1 MTIKWEKW
9 LCGVYSFVILSVGA
23 PIFVVANQ
31 LQNSYLLILTIG
43 VLCLIVCCI
52 PKKWV
57 RLLLSLPVMIGCL
70 FLYFP
75 SKTFSLL
82 WILQFF
88 SSVTEEFFH
97 LSQGKLYYLPEKT
110 AFFLIMLLIYLFIT
124 LTVDYDY
131 WYAPFLSLM
140 AYFMM
145 LTVFREKDLLYEM
158 IAVVTVLFVYLA
170 ARQFFSIRL
179 LSGNTRFQSLTTVL
193 LICFLTISAILPL
206 YLPKVHQ
213 SLEETSEPIRE
224 YLNDEGL
231 YDTLHEYQ
239 LTGSARTGFSE
250 NDEQL
255 GGPLYDNGEVVFTA
269 NQKGNGYWKIEN
281 KNHYTGS
288 GWIEDQDA
296 PIQPIQ
302 EFPVDITS
310 YQTVM
315 EDKENITLTLKKQAF
330 LPYPYGNTTLTDF
343 SLASGQTLYYLPE
356 SQRFIPVPNE
366 STRSATLQTE
376 RLVFTREELK
386 SSQLKADDL
395 ENQQTNL
402 QLPKSLPK
410 RIEDLAVELTKNEAT
425 LIRKVE
431 AVEQY
436 LKTSGNFRYSK
447 TDTGHT
453 PKEHDYVD
461 YFLFDSKVGYC
472 DNFSTSMVVLLRTLG
487 IPARWTKGFTN
498 GLRTGTDNQ
507 GNEEYSILNSH
518 AHSWPE
524 VYFPGFGWLPFEP
537 TPSFANSM
545 GSQPVAETTET
556 VQPAIEQ
563 PNESE
568 NMAETISSERSEVIP
583 SEETTLTPAYK
594 IVLFS
599 LGVCLSVLLFF
610 LLLFRKSL
618 RWTSYL
624 IYLHFFAST
633 NTIAYQKLLNPLETL
648 VPRKPAESL
657 QEYSLRIEQ
666 EFKLDLRFIRLTTQY
681 EAEIYGRQ
689 ADPVKFDK
697 KTYLEITHIIRKTVY
712 KKILT
717 KGSRFKK

>member
-1 MTIKWEKW
+1 MTIKWEKY
-9 LCGVYSFVILSVGA
+9 LRGVYSFMILSVGA
-23 PIFVVANQ
+23 PIFVAANQ
-31 LQNSYLLILTIG
+31 LQNSSPLILTIG
-43 VLCLIVCCI
+43 ILCLIVCCI
-52 PKKWV
+52 SKKWV

-70 FLYFP
+70 FAYFP

-82 WILQFF
+82 WVVQFF

-97 LSQGKLYYLPEKT
+97 LSQGKLHYLPEKT
-110 AFFLIMLLIYLFIT
+110 AFFLILLLIYLFIT

-131 WYAPFLSLM
+131 WYAPFLALM

-145 LTVFREKDLLYEM
+145 LTVFREKELLYEM
-158 IAVVTVLFVYLA
+158 IAVVAVLCVYLA
-170 ARQFFSIRL
+170 ARQFFAIRL
-179 LSGNTRFQSLTTVL
+179 LSGNARFQSFTTIL
-193 LICFLTISAILPL
+193 LICLFTFSAILPL

-269 NQKGNGYWKIEN
+269 NQKVNGYWKIEN

-288 GWIEDQDA
+288 GWVEDPDA

-315 EDKENITLTLKKQAF
+315 EEKENITLTLKNQAF

-366 STRSATLQTE
+366 STRLASLQTE
-376 RLVFTREELK
+376 RLAFTREELK
-386 SSQLKADDL
+386 SSQLAADDL

-402 QLPKSLPK
+402 QLPKGLPQ
-410 RIEDLAVELTKNEAT
+410 RIEDLAIELTKNEAT

-436 LKTSGNFRYSK
+436 LKTSGSFRYSK

-453 PKEHDYVD
+453 PKERDYVD

-487 IPARWTKGFTN
+487 IPARWTKGFTD
-498 GLRTGTDNQ
+498 GIRTGTDEQ

-537 TPSFANSM
+537 TPSFANPTV
-545 GSQPVAETTET
+545 SQPAAETTET
-556 VQPAIEQ
+556 VQSAEEQ
-563 PNESE
+563 PKESE
-568 NMAETISSERSEVIP
+568 NIAETITSERPATIS
-583 SEETTLTPAYK
+583 SDNTTLTPSYK

-633 NTIAYQKLLNPLETL
+633 NAVAYQKLLHHLETL
-648 VPRKPAESL
+648 VPRTLAESL
-657 QEYSLRIEQ
+657 QAYSQRIEQ
-666 EFKLDLRFIRLTTQY
+666 TFNLDQRFIRLTAQY

-689 ADPVKFDK
+689 ANPVKFDK
-697 KTYLEITHIIRKTVY
+697 KTYLELTHIIRKMVY
-712 KKILT
+712 KKVMA
-717 KGSRFKK
+717 KGSSFKK